1 MDYKIKDI
9 KARQVF
15 DSRGNPTVEVDVFSN
30 SLFSRASIPSG
41 ASTGKYEAIEI
52 RDGGDM
58 LMGKGVQK
66 VINNIEKRLRDQ
78 LIGFDIFDQEG
89 IDEKMCELDGTENKS
104 VLGANSILPISFA
117 VSRLA
122 ALTKKQY
129 LFEYLSSFNSHS
141 SSLQLPVPLMNILN
155 GGSHADNLVDIQEF
169 MIAPVG
175 ATSFKESLFMGVE
188 VFHNLKNVLKSKGLS
203 TNVGDEGG
211 FAPNLK
217 SNEEAL
223 DLILL
228 AIEKAGYKPGIDI
241 FLAIDAA
248 SSEFFVDGKYKFN
261 SGEKLSS
268 LEMVDFW
275 KSWTNKYPIFSI
287 EDGLHEDDWDSW
299 YLLNKEIGNKIQL
312 VGDDLFVTNL
322 SRLDRGVKE
331 NSSNSILIKPN
342 QIGTLTETFNTI
354 NFARKNNFSTVMS
367 HRSGETEDSFISDLA
382 VAFSCSQIKTG
393 SCSRSDRVAKYN
405 QLLRI
410 EESLSTKA
418 SFSGKNLKYCKQNGK

>member
-66 VINNIEKRLRDQ
+66 VINNIEKKLRDQ

-141 SSLQLPVPLMNILN
+141 SCFQLPVPLMNILN

-217 SNEEAL
+217 SSEEAL

-342 QIGTLTETFNTI
+342 QIGT
-354 NFARKNNFSTVMS
+354 
-367 HRSGETEDSFISDLA
+367 
-382 VAFSCSQIKTG
+382 
-393 SCSRSDRVAKYN
+393 
-405 QLLRI
+405 
-410 EESLSTKA
+410 
-418 SFSGKNLKYCKQNGK
+418 

>member
-1 MDYKIKDI
+1 MDNKIKDI

-30 SLFSRASIPSG
+30 SIFARASIPSG

-52 RDGGDM
+52 RDGGDV
-58 LMGKGVQK
+58 LMGKGVSK
-66 VINNIEKRLRDQ
+66 VISNIEKELRSQ
-78 LIGFDIFDQEG
+78 LIGFDVFDQEG
-89 IDEKMCELDGTENKS
+89 IDKKMCELDGTENKS

-129 LFEYLSSFNSHS
+129 LFEYLSSFNSNPS
-141 SSLQLPVPLMNILN
+141 NFQLPVPLMNILN

-228 AIEKAGYKPGIDI
+228 AIEKAGYRPGIDI

-268 LEMVDFW
+268 IEMVDFW

-299 YLLNKEIGNKIQL
+299 NLLNKEIGNKIQL

-418 SFSGKNLKYCKQNGK
+418 FFLEKI

>member
-1 MDYKIKDI
+1 MDNKIKDI

-30 SLFSRASIPSG
+30 SIFARASIPSG

-52 RDGGDM
+52 RDGGDV
-58 LMGKGVQK
+58 LMGKGVSK
-66 VINNIEKRLRDQ
+66 VISNIEKELRSQ
-78 LIGFDIFDQEG
+78 LIGFDVFDQEG
-89 IDEKMCELDGTENKS
+89 IDKKMCELDGTENKS

-129 LFEYLSSFNSHS
+129 LFEYLSSFNSNPS
-141 SSLQLPVPLMNILN
+141 NFQLPVPLMNILN

-175 ATSFKESLFMGVE
+175 ATSFKESLIMGVE
-188 VFHNLKNVLKSKGLS
+188 VFHNLKTVLKSKGLS

-228 AIEKAGYKPGIDI
+228 AIEKAGYRPGIDI

-248 SSEFFVDGKYKFN
+248 SSEFFIDGKYKFN
-261 SGEKLSS
+261 SGKKLSS

-275 KSWTNKYPIFSI
+275 K
-287 EDGLHEDDWDSW
+287 
-299 YLLNKEIGNKIQL
+299 
-312 VGDDLFVTNL
+312 
-322 SRLDRGVKE
+322 RLDK
-331 NSSNSILIKPN
+331 
-342 QIGTLTETFNTI
+342 
-354 NFARKNNFSTVMS
+354 
-367 HRSGETEDSFISDLA
+367 
-382 VAFSCSQIKTG
+382 
-393 SCSRSDRVAKYN
+393 
-405 QLLRI
+405 
-410 EESLSTKA
+410 
-418 SFSGKNLKYCKQNGK
+418 

>member
-1 MDYKIKDI
+1 MDYKINDI

-66 VINNIEKRLRDQ
+66 VINNIEKILRGQ

-89 IDEKMCELDGTENKS
+89 IDAKMCELDGTENKS

-141 SSLQLPVPLMNILN
+141 SSFQLPVPLMNILN

-211 FAPNLK
+211 FAPDLK

-248 SSEFFVDGKYKFN
+248 SSEFFIDGKYIFN

>member
-89 IDEKMCELDGTENKS
+89 IDAKMCELDGTENKS

-211 FAPNLK
+211 FAPDLK

-248 SSEFFVDGKYKFN
+248 SSEFFVDGKYIFN

-268 LEMVDFW
+268 LEMVNFW

-410 EESLSTKA
+410 EESLSTEA
-418 SFSGKNLKYCKQNGK
+418 SFSGKNLKYCK

>member
-89 IDEKMCELDGTENKS
+89 IDAKMCELDGTENKS

-188 VFHNLKNVLKSKGLS
+188 VFNNLKNVLKSKGLS

-211 FAPNLK
+211 FAPDLK

-248 SSEFFVDGKYKFN
+248 SSEFFVDGKYIFN

-268 LEMVDFW
+268 LEMVNFW

-418 SFSGKNLKYCKQNGK
+418 SFSGKNLKYCK

>member
-66 VINNIEKRLRDQ
+66 VIKNIENRLRDQ
-78 LIGFDIFDQEG
+78 LIGFDIFDQKG
-89 IDEKMCELDGTENKS
+89 IDTKMCELDGTENKS

-129 LFEYLSSFNSHS
+129 LFEYLASFNSHS
-141 SSLQLPVPLMNILN
+141 SNFQLPVPLMNILN

-228 AIEKAGYKPGIDI
+228 AIEKAGYRPGIDI

-268 LEMVDFW
+268 IEMVDFW

-299 YLLNKEIGNKIQL
+299 NLLNKEIGNKIQL

-418 SFSGKNLKYCKQNGK
+418 FFSGKNLKYCK